1 MVVQFGKRRIDLRIR
16 GIAGSHRPGA
26 GLIDDAGC
34 GPLLILR
41 VFDIA
46 QNKNQA
52 AAFAGLQSDIDLMH
66 ANGCPAM
73 RHRVGAAAVFHDL
86 GVRIAAPCA

>member
-1 MVVQFGKRRIDLRIR
+1 MVVQSGKRRIDLRIR
-16 GIAGSHRPGA
+16 GIAGCHRLGA
-26 GLIDDAGC
+26 GLIDDTGRS
-34 GPLLILR
+34 PLLILR

-52 AAFAGLQSDIDLMH
+52 AAFAGLQGDIDLVY

-73 RHRVGAAAVFHDL
+73 RHRIGAGTFFHDL
-86 GVRIAAPCA
+86 GIRIAAPCA